1 MPDRREKAVR
11 GGPPAWLIAVGAL
24 AIVGIVAVVQILG
37 QTHRLD
43 TGGTADTDLGIV
55 TVRGW
60 VTEGDETHTSVR
72 ACQNDDGVTI
82 DLSALRVVVDGA
94 EIEPSRS
101 DLSPAGD
108 GEPGCVEGSAY
119 FPTDGQVTEVI
130 YLSSPR
136 VVWTDP
142 AF

>member
-1 MPDRREKAVR
+1 MPDRRQQPTR

-24 AIVGIVAVVQILG
+24 AIVGVIAAIQVLG
-37 QTHRLD
+37 GTQRLD
-43 TGGTADTDLGIV
+43 LGETADTDLGIV

-60 VTEGDETHTSVR
+60 TTESDETRTSVR

-82 DLSALRVVVDGA
+82 DLSALRLVADGT
-94 EIEPSRS
+94 ENEPSRS

-108 GEPGCVEGSAY
+108 GESGCVEGFAY
-119 FPTDGQVTEVI
+119 FPTDARVTEVI

-142 AF
+142 AA